1 MNSFLK
7 LPKPLVLAS
16 QSPRRLQLL
25 HQVGFT
31 VEVIP
36 SDIEENSKTTSPKK
50 FTTDLAIKK
59 AKNVAAK
66 TENRI
71 VIGADTVVVLDQEI
85 LGKPIDKI
93 AARQMLQNLRGREH
107 VVYSGIAIVDSD
119 NIKIISDC
127 ESTVVSFR
135 ELTNNE
141 IEIYVENDNPLDKA
155 GAYGIQDRSALFVDR
170 IEGCYYNVMGFPL
183 TCFYLNLQKFLSA

>member
-93 AARQMLQNLRGREH
+93 AARQMLQNLSGREH

-119 NIKIISDC
+119 NNKIISDC

>member
-25 HQVGFT
+25 RQVGFT

-36 SDIEENSKTTSPKK
+36 SYIEENSKTKSPKK
-50 FTTDLAIKK
+50 LTTDLAIKK
-59 AKNVAAK
+59 AKNVAVK
-66 TENRI
+66 IENRI
-71 VIGADTVVVLDQEI
+71 VIGADTIVVLDQEI
-85 LGKPIDKI
+85 LGKPIDKTD
-93 AARQMLQNLRGREH
+93 AYQMLQNLSGREH

-119 NIKIISDC
+119 NNKIISDC
-127 ESTVVSFR
+127 ESTIVSFR
-135 ELTNNE
+135 ELTHNE
-141 IEIYVENDNPLDKA
+141 IEIYVEQDDPLDKA
-155 GAYGIQDRSALFVDR
+155 GAYGIQDSSALFVDR

-183 TCFYLNLQKFLSA
+183 TCFYLNLKKFLSA

>member
-1 MNSFLK
+1 M
-7 LPKPLVLAS
+7 
-16 QSPRRLQLL
+16 

-93 AARQMLQNLRGREH
+93 AARQMLQNLSGREH

-119 NIKIISDC
+119 NNKIISDC

>member
-71 VIGADTVVVLDQEI
+71 VIGADTIVVLDKEI

-93 AARQMLQNLRGREH
+93 AARQMLQNLSGREH

-119 NIKIISDC
+119 NNKIISDC

-141 IEIYVENDNPLDKA
+141 IEIYVEKDNPLDKA
-155 GAYGIQDRSALFVDR
+155 GAYGIQDSSALFVDR

>member
-93 AARQMLQNLRGREH
+93 AARQMLQNLSGREH
-107 VVYSGIAIVDSD
+107 VANSGIAIVDSD
-119 NIKIISDC
+119 NNKIISDS

>member
-93 AARQMLQNLRGREH
+93 AARQMLQNLSGREH

-119 NIKIISDC
+119 NNKIISDC

-141 IEIYVENDNPLDKA
+141 IESYVENDNPLDKA
-155 GAYGIQDRSALFVDR
+155 GDYGIQDRSALFVDR